1 VKDVRRDMYK
11 LMVEAPVIVVLASI
25 SFNVFYFLMAL
36 QMGRV
41 SHNSIMWIVGQL
53 PTILPAMRGDL
64 LPFFEA
70 RQLLAA
76 ATC

>member
-1 VKDVRRDMYK
+1 
-11 LMVEAPVIVVLASI
+11 MVTAPVVVVLASI

-36 QMGRV
+36 QMGRI

-53 PTILPAMRGDL
+53 PAILLAIKGDL
-64 LPFFEA
+64 MPFFEC
-70 RQLLAA
+70 RQMLAT